1 MEEKK
6 YITILKTGNKSPFTL
21 PENYFDDFAGKM
33 DELIAATPQDVKRFR
48 LRPWMYGVAAS
59 LIGIVFLGQVYLYEN
74 KNDNYAYEAYET
86 YVLSQVNESS
96 IIDYYLTS
104 DTENR

>member
-1 MEEKK
+1 MEENK
-6 YITILKTGNKSPFTL
+6 YIEILKAGNKRPFTL

-33 DELIAATPQDVKRFR
+33 DELIAETPQEIKQRR
-48 LRPWMYGVAAS
+48 IRPWMYGVAAS
-59 LIGIVFLGQVYLYEN
+59 LIGIIFLGQVYLSEN
-74 KNDNYAYEAYET
+74 KNTNMAAET
-86 YVLSQVNESS
+86 YDTYILSQVDESS